1 MFWFNFILGL
11 NSIFLCCWSCMIMSK
26 TKDKCEPQHTF
37 VVYYTYTPSRARVIF
52 SDIPIGFKVRF
63 TFRWILPTVNYACET
78 CNLTKQQTFKLPTLQ
93 RVRER
98 IMLNITW
105 RDHKTA
111 QYIRAKKNKVG
122 DIMEMIIKLK
132 WYWAG
137 YLARITDNLWTT
149 CITFGTPPGTYTEP
163 RN

>member
-1 MFWFNFILGL
+1 
-11 NSIFLCCWSCMIMSK
+11 MSK
-26 TKDKCEPQHTF
+26 TKDKFEPQHTF
-37 VVYYTYTPSRARVIF
+37 VVYYTYTRSRARAIF
-52 SDIPIGFKVRF
+52 SDIPIVLKGPVYVQ
-63 TFRWILPTVNYACET
+63 WIVPTVNHACQT
-78 CNLTKQQTFKLPTLQ
+78 CNLTKQQTFKLRTLQ

-137 YLARITDNLWTT
+137 YLARITDNRWTT
-149 CITFGTPPGTYTEP
+149 CIMFGTPPGTHTEP

>member
-11 NSIFLCCWSCMIMSK
+11 NSIILCYLSCMIMSK

-37 VVYYTYTPSRARVIF
+37 VVYYTYTRSRARVIF
-52 SDIPIGFKVRF
+52 SDISIGFKGQVYVQ
-63 TFRWILPTVNYACET
+63 WILPTVNYACET
-78 CNLTKQQTFKLPTLQ
+78 CNLTKQQTFKLRTLQ

-111 QYIRAKKNKVG
+111 QYIRAKQTKYEISWK
-122 DIMEMIIKLK
+122 
-132 WYWAG
+132 
-137 YLARITDNLWTT
+137 
-149 CITFGTPPGTYTEP
+149 
-163 RN
+163 